1 MLGLQIA
8 VTLHLVGIIFWV
20 GGLAARLVLLNSA
33 QSGANESARSQF
45 RRLQQG
51 IHFLMEI
58 PGSVITLLAGGF
70 LIHAAQVNFHLP
82 WFRIKIVLVLGLI
95 VVELLASRQIKAFN
109 VSGRAGQAA
118 ALFASLVVFTLL
130 TLVAVKLRFYF

>member
-33 QSGANESARSQF
+33 QSGANEGARSQF

-58 PGSVITLLAGGF
+58 PGSVITLQAGGF